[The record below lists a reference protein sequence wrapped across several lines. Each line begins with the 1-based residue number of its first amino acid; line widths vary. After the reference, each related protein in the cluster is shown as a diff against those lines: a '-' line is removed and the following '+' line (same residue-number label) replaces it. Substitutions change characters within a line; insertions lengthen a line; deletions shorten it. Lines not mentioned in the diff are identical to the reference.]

1 MRCVKCDGLMVFQT
15 FFDHFLNFNAW
26 KCVNCGKIV
35 VRKEKTIELDV
46 FRVFYQQ
53 QQQKHKKQS

>member
-1 MRCVKCDGLMVFQT
+1 MKCSKCNGLMVFQT

-35 VRKEKTIELDV
+35 VKKEKTIEFDAL
-46 FRVFYQQ
+46 RTLYQQ
-53 QQQKHKKQS
+53 HKCKKQS